1 MQMHEKGARHI
12 QERRGRDET
21 REAGKRKNESEKDA

>member
-1 MQMHEKGARHI
+1 MRKEQDTHK
-12 QERRGRDET
+12 QEGGRDET